1 MVDGQGTRNFDP
13 PPDAAV
19 EIASV
24 HFGTL
29 SGFGSNVRGPPLQ

>member
-24 HFGTL
+24 HFA
-29 SGFGSNVRGPPLQ
+29 VE